1 MASSAPTS
9 SASRG
14 SRPAAALDVV
24 VREPLFRVAEALHE
38 QQVLRRRRVDERV
51 QRLRLGV
58 EVALHLVAPGERDG
72 SDEHDDADTDR
83 GRTHFVIV
91 GCERPMSAPVRR
103 TCAAALTVLASACS
117 PSVTPPPETVLPS
130 VSAAT
135 PTASTSAVHESVP
148 TVVDRCAPHV
158 DEARRDLVSKIPV
171 HDAYSGRSFAE
182 RVCVQA
188 GDDVFWIAYEDVRVS
203 GATPADTHIQATWT
217 LRHQSF
223 RAGEDRRVASAK
235 PTPLSI
241 GPYAA
246 DWAHVSEG
254 YDYDGD
260 GSAEVVVAYG
270 RSGPGFDHSRST
282 LWTFRTGAVIPYAP
296 TAELD
301 GVEVAGDLDGDGR
314 PEISVLGPYLPEDSV
329 SCGSLEGDPRQS
341 NLIVCHALP
350 DGTFS
355 TTDAVARSANAAGC
369 GADAK
374 LVVTDDADGLASVR
388 CARLRGESEA
398 TVVAAIRKV
407 CVRQET
413 KDCPPKAGSG
423 ACLHLDTM
431 IAWAKATPPFRL

>member
-1 MASSAPTS
+1 M
-9 SASRG
+9 
-14 SRPAAALDVV
+14 
-24 VREPLFRVAEALHE
+24 
-38 QQVLRRRRVDERV
+38 
-51 QRLRLGV
+51 
-58 EVALHLVAPGERDG
+58 
-72 SDEHDDADTDR
+72 
-83 GRTHFVIV
+83 
-91 GCERPMSAPVRR
+91 
-103 TCAAALTVLASACS
+103 
-117 PSVTPPPETVLPS
+117 
-130 VSAAT
+130 
-135 PTASTSAVHESVP
+135 
-148 TVVDRCAPHV
+148 DRCAPHV

-171 HDAYSGRSFAE
+171 HDAYNGRSFAE

-203 GATPADTHIQATWT
+203 GATPGDTHIQASWT

-246 DWAHVSEG
+246 DWVHVGEG

-260 GSAEVVVAYG
+260 GTAEVVVASG
-270 RSGPGFDHSRST
+270 RSGPGFDRSQSG
-282 LWTFRTGAVIPYAP
+282 LWTVRTGAVVGYGP
-296 TAELD
+296 TAQLD
-301 GVEVAGDLDGDGR
+301 GVEVTRDVDGDGR
-314 PEISVLGPYLPEDSV
+314 PEIAVPGPYVAEDTV
-329 SCGSLEGDPRQS
+329 SCGSLDGDSRPPD
-341 NLIVCHALP
+341 LIVLHALP

-355 TTDAVARSANAAGC
+355 MTDAVARAANAEGC
-369 GADAK
+369 AVDAK

-407 CVRQET
+407 CARQET